1 MASPHGDEVGALG
14 AAGVGREELVS
25 LPRLLLGA
33 ALRWIFTL
41 GLFGG
46 VGFVA
51 CVSAYF
57 VLAPA
62 LWSDVPGIP
71 AARAGGAGALLAVFA
86 LLARPAGYVTLI
98 YFLVFPVGFAFF
110 GHQVGIA
117 RALAHL
123 AQGRSG
129 PLARAL
135 AGRSWPLVRRL
146 SESRRVEV
154 SGSKARTLLVST
166 EEGGLRRRALG
177 FVLGAAK
184 VPELVA
190 SAEFL
195 SRVKAAPEAAR
206 GELEARIEG
215 AIREWTAASL
225 FIPLGFALGALA
237 LVTAGL
243 AFWLS
248 G

>member
-1 MASPHGDEVGALG
+1 MTSSPGEEVGALG
-14 AAGVGREELVS
+14 AAGVPPEELAS
-25 LPRLLLGA
+25 FPRLLGGA
-33 ALRWIFTL
+33 ALRWLFTL

-51 CVSAYF
+51 CIGAYF
-57 VLAPA
+57 VIAPT
-62 LWSDVPGIP
+62 LWADVPELP
-71 AARAGGAGALLAVFA
+71 AARAGGAGTLLAAFA
-86 LLARPAGYVTLI
+86 LLARPAGFVTLV

-129 PLARAL
+129 QLARAL

-166 EEGGLRRRALG
+166 EEGGVRRRVFG

-195 SRVKAAPEAAR
+195 SRVKAEPEAAR

-215 AIREWTAASL
+215 AIREWTEASL
-225 FIPLGFALGALA
+225 FVPLGFALGALA

-243 AFWLS
+243 AFWLR